1 LRGAAFLFAAAL
13 GLLAG
18 CSTVDGVRFGR
29 PLNCPDQIVEVLTV
43 RPSELGPWSETDTL
57 ECALSW
63 LQDTDDPTVR
73 RSALGS
79 RLSLH
84 LAERTPEAD
93 EREYLAAEGVR
104 FAEAAIALGADGDGA
119 VHYYLAA
126 NLGLVVRDHVTLAME
141 NLPRLQGEM
150 QRAVDLSPEIDHGGP
165 LRLLGILYHKA
176 PLAGGVRR
184 QRKGARFTARGRRK
198 TPGPSAQPPVL
209 RGGPL
214 GGGRIEPRR
223 AHRDRAGHRDEAAR
237 GGKLGLQP
245 RALEKRVR
253 PVSGRYRGIGPI
265 DPYAAIVIQ
274 NDFDKF
280 RGPFS
285 LREGCRVGKGS
296 PSGVQTRRPAT
307 GNEIKGRRF
316 GRHQ

>member
-1 LRGAAFLFAAAL
+1 MAGSKPLRGAAFLFAAAL

-18 CSTVDGVRFGR
+18 CTTPDGVRFGR
-29 PLNCPDQIVEVLTV
+29 RSNCPEPIVEVLTV

-63 LQDTDDPTVR
+63 LQDTDDPTLR

-93 EREYLAAEGVR
+93 KRENLAAEGVR

-126 NLGLVVRDHVTLAME
+126 NLGLVIRDHVTLAME

-150 QRAVDLSPEIDHGGP
+150 QRAVDLSPENRRRRAAATARDALPQGP
-165 LRLLGILYHKA
+165 A
-176 PLAGGVRR
+176 LADGVRR
-184 QRKGARFTARGRRK
+184 RRKGARVTPSGRRE
-198 TPGPSAQPPVL
+198 TPPPPAQPPVL

-214 GGGRIEPRR
+214 GGG
-223 AHRDRAGHRDEAAR
+223 
-237 GGKLGLQP
+237 
-245 RALEKRVR
+245 
-253 PVSGRYRGIGPI
+253 
-265 DPYAAIVIQ
+265 
-274 NDFDKF
+274 
-280 RGPFS
+280 
-285 LREGCRVGKGS
+285 
-296 PSGVQTRRPAT
+296 
-307 GNEIKGRRF
+307 
-316 GRHQ
+316 

>member
-1 LRGAAFLFAAAL
+1 MAGSRTLCSAAFLFPAAV

-18 CSTVDGVRFGR
+18 CTTPDGVRFGR

-93 EREYLAAEGVR
+93 KRENLAAEGVR

-126 NLGLVVRDHVTLAME
+126 NLGLVVRDHATLAME

-150 QRAVDLSPEIDHGGP
+150 QRAVDLSPEIDDGGP
-165 LRLLGILYHKA
+165 LRLLGMLYLKA
-176 PLAGGVRR
+176 PPWPTGFGDGEKALDLLRAVVEKHPRHPLNHL
-184 QRKGARFTARGRRK
+184 FY
-198 TPGPSAQPPVL
+198 AQVLWEVDESSPVE
-209 RGGPL
+209 
-214 GGGRIEPRR
+214 RIET
-223 AHRDRAGHRDEAAR
+223 E
-237 GGKLGLQP
+237 L
-245 RALEKRVR
+245 
-253 PVSGRYRGIGPI
+253 
-265 DPYAAIVIQ
+265 
-274 NDFDKF
+274 
-280 RGPFS
+280 
-285 LREGCRVGKGS
+285 
-296 PSGVQTRRPAT
+296 AT
-307 GNEIKGRRF
+307 GMRLLAEGNWGYNREPWEKEFDRFLSDIGGEGR
-316 GRHQ
+316 